1 MTGKSWQRIIL
12 IFVAVVAWISLLDL
26 PVRAEGT
33 DPSWQ
38 LPLAYFFRN
47 RFQAG
52 VDYVFTYGPL
62 GYFLP
67 TESYDPHLYW
77 LKYIWEIA
85 IKAVFVAV
93 LWKICESLQG
103 FRDRLL
109 LLLVAA
115 LVPALLPP
123 LHDTLYIAFLFA
135 GSLCLSGF
143 AFGMLC
149 GLLALTKFNLLL
161 LGSFLTALV
170 AIHRRSFAAIIVFA
184 GTWIGLWLA
193 LGQSLTNIPL
203 YLSRSWEIAAGY
215 GEAMALPGPAIEIAV
230 ALVLVVLLAD
240 ASMLSP
246 WHVVVALGGA
256 TFLSFK
262 HAFVR
267 HDVTHAAGFFVFAAL
282 AFGTLPARRW
292 LQTSGIVVSFLAL
305 VLYRGSAESAR
316 ALVDHWVGQ
325 TVALLRPVTWETM
338 LDREYINIEKRF
350 ALPQICRK
358 IGTGSV
364 DVMGLRADQR
374 IAIFNNLRWH
384 PRPVFEAYS
393 AYTLQLLE
401 INAKFYQGSQAPE
414 FVIVAWRGLD
424 LKLPAANDSAVLLEL
439 LARYEPVEGEKHL
452 FRRSV
457 TPDQQTATSES
468 VKEIQM
474 GERLEVGP
482 SEIAKFEIDYSLLG
496 KIRNFFYKPAFAF
509 VLLTLSSG
517 EVRIY
522 RCVPAI
528 VASKFLLT
536 PLIENLDDIVG
547 LYSPGEKKIVT
558 GLEIFADK
566 TWFQPKVKVTLSNF
580 GLPQCP
586 PQPVSLSE

>member
-1 MTGKSWQRIIL
+1 MTGKSWQRITL
-12 IFVAVVAWISLLDL
+12 IFVAMVAWIGLLDL
-26 PVRAEGT
+26 PVRVQGT

-38 LPLAYFFRN
+38 LPLGYFFRN

-52 VDYVFTYGPL
+52 VDYIFTYGPL

-93 LWKICESLQG
+93 LWKICESLPR

-115 LVPALLPP
+115 LFPPLLPQ

-161 LGSFLTALV
+161 LGFFLTALV
-170 AIHRRSFAAIIVFA
+170 AIHRRSFAVIIVFA

-203 YLSRSWEIAAGY
+203 YLSRSWEIAEGY
-215 GEAMALPGPAIEIAV
+215 GEAMALPGPPIEIGL
-230 ALVLVVLLAD
+230 ALVVVVLLAD
-240 ASMLSP
+240 ASRLSP

-256 TFLSFK
+256 TLLSFK

-267 HDVTHAAGFFVFAAL
+267 HDPTHAAGFFVFAAL
-282 AFGTLPARRW
+282 AFGTLHARRW
-292 LQTSGIVVSFLAL
+292 LQTSGIVVSLLAL

-316 ALVDHWVGQ
+316 LLVDHWAGQ
-325 TVALLRPVTWETM
+325 AVALVRPVTWEKI
-338 LDREYINIEKRF
+338 LDLGYINIEKRY
-350 ALPQICRK
+350 ALPQICEK

-374 IAIFNNLRWH
+374 IAILNNLRWH

-393 AYTLQLLE
+393 AYTPQLLE
-401 INAKFYQGSQAPE
+401 INARFYQGNQAPE

-424 LKLPAANDSAVLLEL
+424 LKLPAANDGAVLLEL

-482 SEIAKFEIDYSLLG
+482 SEIAKFEINYSLLG
-496 KIRNFFYKPAFAF
+496 RIRNFFYKPAFAF
-509 VLLTLSSG
+509 VHLTLASG
-517 EVRIY
+517 EERIY

-580 GLPQCP
+580 ALPECP
-586 PQPVSLSE
+586 PPPESRSE